1 MGPSG
6 GEGAVDAGLGL
17 FMLVRRS
24 AGQGHGHKP
33 ARDPAPLR
41 YVGVRPR
48 NRSPVDGP
56 PSSAHSG
63 QNHGGRTIQPSLRA
77 GRAFARIPEN
87 RPVAAPRFTFPSVML
102 VCQLQKSCLWW
113 ATAGGVD
120 SAESAAQA
128 DLSCPIPDLTWRC
141 VTVVAVSLLTAVP
154 ARVDGLGWQ

>member
-1 MGPSG
+1 MGPPG
-6 GEGAVDAGLGL
+6 GGGTWGRRPR
-17 FMLVRRS
+17 LVC
-24 AGQGHGHKP
+24 AGQDARGAGSRAKT

-56 PSSAHSG
+56 PASAHSG

-77 GRAFARIPEN
+77 RRAFARIPEN